1 MQYDV
6 EPFCKRIVDTP
17 VLMTVAQGDN
27 ITSHDLEIETFNSI
41 TNPNKLLKVIEG
53 VNHMSLYSNQ
63 EHLAKVGHAQS
74 TCLENIVSNVTT

>member
-17 VLMTVAQGDN
+17 VLMTVAKGDN

-41 TNPNKLLKVIEG
+41 TNPNKLLEVIEG

-63 EHLAKVGHAQS
+63 GHLAKIGHVQAAW
-74 TCLENIVSNVTT
+74 LENIICSLTP